1 MMRQITAEVGDKMTA
16 KNTEELEN
24 ELTSSRDIE
33 GYLSVND
40 GERKERTLSEYLNE
54 LLMVKKLSK
63 AEVIESSLLE
73 KTYAYHI
80 FAGRKKNPS
89 RKKALAL
96 ALAMKLSRKETQ
108 HLLYYAGCRELYV
121 RNPWD
126 SIIFYALEH
135 GLSVM
140 DANLLLE
147 KVGEKSLFDKEAK

>member
-1 MMRQITAEVGDKMTA
+1 MAA

-24 ELTSSRDIE
+24 ELSSSTDIKK
-33 GYLSVND
+33 YLSANEE
-40 GERKERTLSEYLNE
+40 ERKDLTLSEYLNE
-54 LLMVKKLSK
+54 LLTVKKLNK
-63 AEVIESSLLE
+63 AEVIKNSLLE

-126 SIIFYALEH
+126 SIVFYALEH

-147 KVGEKSLFDKEAK
+147 KVGEKSLFDSDAD

>member
-1 MMRQITAEVGDKMTA
+1 MAA

-24 ELTSSRDIE
+24 ELSSSTDIKK
-33 GYLSVND
+33 YLSVNEE
-40 GERKERTLSEYLNE
+40 ERKDLTLSEYLNE
-54 LLMVKKLSK
+54 LLTVKKLNK
-63 AEVIESSLLE
+63 AEVIKNSLLE

-121 RNPWD
+121 RNLWD
-126 SIIFYALEH
+126 SVIFYGLEH
-135 GLSVM
+135 GYSVM
-140 DANLLLE
+140 DTNFLLE
-147 KVGEKSLFDKEAK
+147 TVGEKSLFDSEAD

>member
-1 MMRQITAEVGDKMTA
+1 MAA

-24 ELTSSRDIE
+24 ELSSSNDIE
-33 GYLSVND
+33 EYLLTNE
-40 GERKERTLSEYLNE
+40 GERQDRTLSEYLNE
-54 LLMVKKLSK
+54 LLTVKKLNK
-63 AEVIESSLLE
+63 AEVIKNSLLE

-126 SIIFYALEH
+126 SVIFYALEH

-140 DANLLLE
+140 DTNLLLE
-147 KVGEKSLFDKEAK
+147 KLGEKSLFDSEAD

>member
-1 MMRQITAEVGDKMTA
+1 MAA

-24 ELTSSRDIE
+24 ELTSSTDIKK
-33 GYLSVND
+33 YLSANEE
-40 GERKERTLSEYLNE
+40 ERKDLTLSEYLNE
-54 LLMVKKLSK
+54 LLTVKKLNK
-63 AEVIESSLLE
+63 AEVIKNSLLE

-126 SIIFYALEH
+126 SIVFYALEH

-147 KVGEKSLFDKEAK
+147 KVGEKSLFDSEAD

>member
-1 MMRQITAEVGDKMTA
+1 MAA

-24 ELTSSRDIE
+24 ELSSSNDIKE
-33 GYLSVND
+33 YLSANE
-40 GERKERTLSEYLNE
+40 GERQDWTLSEYLNE
-54 LLMVKKLSK
+54 LLTVKKLNK
-63 AEVIESSLLE
+63 AEVIKNSLLE

-140 DANLLLE
+140 DTNLLLE
-147 KVGEKSLFDKEAK
+147 TVGEKSLFDSEAD

>member
-1 MMRQITAEVGDKMTA
+1 MAA

-24 ELTSSRDIE
+24 ELSSSTDIKK
-33 GYLSVND
+33 YLSANEE
-40 GERKERTLSEYLNE
+40 ERKDLTLSEYLNE
-54 LLMVKKLSK
+54 LLTVKKLNK
-63 AEVIESSLLE
+63 AEVIKNSLLE

-140 DANLLLE
+140 DTNLLLE
-147 KVGEKSLFDKEAK
+147 SVGEKSLFDNDAD

>member
-1 MMRQITAEVGDKMTA
+1 MAA

-24 ELTSSRDIE
+24 ELSSSTDIKK
-33 GYLSVND
+33 YLSANEE
-40 GERKERTLSEYLNE
+40 ERKDLTLSEYLNE
-54 LLMVKKLSK
+54 LLTVKKLNK
-63 AEVIESSLLE
+63 AEVIKNSLLE

-126 SIIFYALEH
+126 SIVFYALEH

-147 KVGEKSLFDKEAK
+147 KVGEKSLFDSEAD

>member
-1 MMRQITAEVGDKMTA
+1 MAA

-24 ELTSSRDIE
+24 ELSSSTDIKK
-33 GYLSVND
+33 YLSANEE
-40 GERKERTLSEYLNE
+40 ERKDLTLSEYLNE
-54 LLMVKKLSK
+54 LLTVKKLNK
-63 AEVIESSLLE
+63 AEVIKNSLLE

-89 RKKALAL
+89 LKKALAL

-140 DANLLLE
+140 DTNLLLE
-147 KVGEKSLFDKEAK
+147 TVGEKSLFDSEAD

>member
-1 MMRQITAEVGDKMTA
+1 MVA

-24 ELTSSRDIE
+24 ELSSSNDIE
-33 GYLSVND
+33 EYLSTNE
-40 GERKERTLSEYLNE
+40 GERQDRTLSEYLNE
-54 LLMVKKLSK
+54 LLTVKTLNK
-63 AEVIESSLLE
+63 AEVIKDSLLE

-96 ALAMKLSRKETQ
+96 ALAMKLSWKETQ

-126 SIIFYALEH
+126 SVIFYALEH

-140 DANLLLE
+140 DTNLLLE
-147 KVGEKSLFDKEAK
+147 KLGEKSLFDSEAD

>member
-1 MMRQITAEVGDKMTA
+1 M
-16 KNTEELEN
+16 
-24 ELTSSRDIE
+24 SSSNDIKE
-33 GYLSVND
+33 YLSTNE
-40 GERKERTLSEYLNE
+40 GERQNRTLSEYLNE
-54 LLMVKKLSK
+54 LLTVKKLNK
-63 AEVIESSLLE
+63 AEVIKNSLLE

-89 RKKALAL
+89 RKKAL

-126 SIIFYALEH
+126 STVFYALEH

-147 KVGEKSLFDKEAK
+147 KVGEKSLFDSEAD

>member
-24 ELTSSRDIE
+24 ELTSSRNIE

-40 GERKERTLSEYLNE
+40 GERKELTLSEYLNE

-108 HLLYYAGCRELYV
+108 HLLYCAGCRELYV

>member
-1 MMRQITAEVGDKMTA
+1 MAA

-24 ELTSSRDIE
+24 ELSSSNDIE
-33 GYLSVND
+33 EYLSTNE
-40 GERKERTLSEYLNE
+40 GERQDRTLSEYLNE
-54 LLMVKKLSK
+54 LLTVKTLNK
-63 AEVIESSLLE
+63 AEVIKDSLLE

-126 SIIFYALEH
+126 SVIFYALEH

-140 DANLLLE
+140 DTNLLLE
-147 KVGEKSLFDKEAK
+147 KLGEKSLFDSEAD

>member
-1 MMRQITAEVGDKMTA
+1 MAA

-24 ELTSSRDIE
+24 ELSSSTDIKK
-33 GYLSVND
+33 YLSANEE
-40 GERKERTLSEYLNE
+40 ERKDLTLSEYLNE
-54 LLMVKKLSK
+54 LLTVKKLNK
-63 AEVIESSLLE
+63 AEVIKNSLLE

-126 SIIFYALEH
+126 SIIFYGLEH
-135 GLSVM
+135 GYSVM
-140 DANLLLE
+140 DTNLLLE
-147 KVGEKSLFDKEAK
+147 KVGEKSLFDSEAD

>member
-1 MMRQITAEVGDKMTA
+1 MAA

-24 ELTSSRDIE
+24 ELTSSTDIKK
-33 GYLSVND
+33 YLSANEE
-40 GERKERTLSEYLNE
+40 ERKDLTLSEYLNE
-54 LLMVKKLSK
+54 LLTVKKLNK
-63 AEVIESSLLE
+63 AEVIKNSLLE

-96 ALAMKLSRKETQ
+96 ALTMKLSRKETQ

-126 SIIFYALEH
+126 SIVFYALEH

-147 KVGEKSLFDKEAK
+147 KVGEKSLFDSEAD

>member
-1 MMRQITAEVGDKMTA
+1 MAA

-24 ELTSSRDIE
+24 ELSSSTDIKK
-33 GYLSVND
+33 YLSTNE
-40 GERKERTLSEYLNE
+40 GERQDRTLSEYLNE
-54 LLMVKKLSK
+54 LLTVKKLNK
-63 AEVIESSLLE
+63 AEVIKNSLLE

-126 SIIFYALEH
+126 SVIFYGLEH
-135 GLSVM
+135 GYSVM
-140 DANLLLE
+140 DTNLLLE
-147 KVGEKSLFDKEAK
+147 KLGEKSLFDS

>member
-1 MMRQITAEVGDKMTA
+1 MAA

-24 ELTSSRDIE
+24 ELSSSNDIKE
-33 GYLSVND
+33 YLSTNE
-40 GERKERTLSEYLNE
+40 GERQDWTLSEYLNE
-54 LLMVKKLSK
+54 LLTVKKLNK
-63 AEVIESSLLE
+63 AEVIKNSLLE

-108 HLLYYAGCRELYV
+108 HLLYYAGCQELYV

-140 DANLLLE
+140 DTNLLLE
-147 KVGEKSLFDKEAK
+147 TVGEKSLFDSEAD

>member
-1 MMRQITAEVGDKMTA
+1 MAA

-24 ELTSSRDIE
+24 ELSSSNDIE
-33 GYLSVND
+33 EYLSTNE
-40 GERKERTLSEYLNE
+40 GERQDRTLSEYLNE
-54 LLMVKKLSK
+54 LLTVKKLNK
-63 AEVIESSLLE
+63 AEVIKNSLLE

-126 SIIFYALEH
+126 SVIFYGLEH

-140 DANLLLE
+140 DTNLLLE
-147 KVGEKSLFDKEAK
+147 KLGEKSLFDNDAN